1 MAHDRND
8 RRPRL
13 ERGFRIV
20 VLLQA
25 GFDIGFGNALQA
37 VTEFADHELGGVG
50 VDALIDGRHHAHLHQ
65 RLDHIA
71 AALGHAVG
79 ELLNGDGLGHD
90 DVADDLRLLLQHLQ
104 RTLLLA
110 LAMALNRSKAALALF
125 VIGVDRASDGQLGVA
140 AVVVA
145 ARRGGGTTGWRR
157 TRTRVAAGRLFLG
170 LFLDDLDLAGRG
182 QRRDFRRGGLAG
194 AIRDLAARVLVG
206 LFLFALVVFLLA
218 LVGLFGLALGV
229 VLSRLAL
236 VLFIET
242 VRFFSGETRGFLAFT
257 LAIGV

>member
-1 MAHDRND
+1 
-8 RRPRL
+8 
-13 ERGFRIV
+13 
-20 VLLQA
+20 
-25 GFDIGFGNALQA
+25 
-37 VTEFADHELGGVG
+37 
-50 VDALIDGRHHAHLHQ
+50 
-65 RLDHIA
+65 
-71 AALGHAVG
+71 
-79 ELLNGDGLGHD
+79 
-90 DVADDLRLLLQHLQ
+90 
-104 RTLLLA
+104 
-110 LAMALNRSKAALALF
+110 

-194 AIRDLAARVLVG
+194 AIRDLAARVLGG
-206 LFLFALVVFLLA
+206 LFLFAHVVFLLA
-218 LVGLFGLALGV
+218 LGG

-257 LAIGV
+257 LAIGVGLAPDFRIGDRT